1 MLLKKCFR
9 KNHQEHAFLGAS
21 NYHWLRYDKQKLI
34 DTFRNKMLA
43 EKGTEIHDLAAKAI
57 SLGFGLKDHGSYLEQ
72 YVDFCIENKMEP
84 EFFLYFSDNCYGTAD
99 AISFDGYTLKICD
112 LKTGVTKVKM
122 DQLEI
127 YAALAC
133 LINDVN
139 PEDIIIE
146 LRIFQK
152 GCEVQEKVASPSIIF
167 NIMNR
172 IIEYDAIIEEEKAR
186 TRR

>member
-1 MLLKKCFR
+1 MLLKRSFR

-21 NYHWLRYDKQKLI
+21 NYHWLRYDKQKLL
-34 DTFRNKMLA
+34 DTYRNKLAA

-57 SLGFGLKDHGSYLEQ
+57 SLGFGIKDHGSYLEQ
-72 YVDFCIENKMEP
+72 YVDFCISNRMEP

-112 LKTGVTKVKM
+112 LKTGRTKVKM

-133 LINDVN
+133 LINDIR
-139 PEDIIIE
+139 PEDIVIE
-146 LRIFQK
+146 LRIFQN
-152 GCEVQEKVASPSIIF
+152 GSPIEEKIANPSIIH
-167 NIMNR
+167 NIMER
-172 IIEYDAIIEEEKAR
+172 IVEYDAILEEEKAR